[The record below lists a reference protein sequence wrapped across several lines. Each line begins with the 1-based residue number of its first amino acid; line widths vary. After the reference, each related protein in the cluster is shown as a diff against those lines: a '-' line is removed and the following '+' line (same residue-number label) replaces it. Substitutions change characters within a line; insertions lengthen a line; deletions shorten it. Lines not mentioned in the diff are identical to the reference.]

1 MAVLLRVD
9 AVKLAY
15 QRMLRQTL
23 AASLPGLAGIDD
35 CRRIDTASPKQP
47 SRAVPDRP
55 AQAALS
61 TAGLVSTG
69 RV

>member
-1 MAVLLRVD
+1 
-9 AVKLAY
+9 
-15 QRMLRQTL
+15 MLRQTL